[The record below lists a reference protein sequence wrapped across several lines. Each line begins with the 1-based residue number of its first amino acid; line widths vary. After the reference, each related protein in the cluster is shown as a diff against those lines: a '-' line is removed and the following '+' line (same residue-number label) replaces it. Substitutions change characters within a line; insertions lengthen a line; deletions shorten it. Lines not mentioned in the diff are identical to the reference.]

1 MFYSLFINQSCII
14 YTLNSDGI
22 RTSYLRDPH
31 DHRAIVLP
39 IELLSYNF
47 EMIDFLSIIVFLVSV
62 GVIGWKSIF
71 FFVERIVYFNY
82 FQCTIYSVYH
92 FMFKGNMGATAWRYL
107 FKSAM
112 QAFRHPAPHTLGVYL
127 LCV

>member
-71 FFVERIVYFNY
+71 F
-82 FQCTIYSVYH
+82 
-92 FMFKGNMGATAWRYL
+92 L
-107 FKSAM
+107 
-112 QAFRHPAPHTLGVYL
+112 
-127 LCV
+127 